1 MNDIVE
7 LTIFVIIGVT
17 GFTIVYR
24 ILPFKEWKNKKPKF
38 TFFPKYIASFD
49 KPVSEIE
56 SALEKIQFKKNN
68 KNIYS
73 RGKVYGDF
81 SAKAIKLSVEVS
93 EDKKQVKLYAS
104 FFGVLFDTGDVW
116 QVMADIINGQN
127 L

>member
-24 ILPFKEWKNKKPKF
+24 ILPFKEWKNKKPKL

>member
-7 LTIFVIIGVT
+7 LAIFVVIGVT
-17 GFTIVYR
+17 GFTVIYR
-24 ILPFKEWKNKKPKF
+24 ILPFKEWRNKKPKF
-38 TFFPKYIASFD
+38 TLFPKYIASFD

-68 KNIYS
+68 KNVYS

-116 QVMADIINGQN
+116 QVMADIIND
-127 L
+127 